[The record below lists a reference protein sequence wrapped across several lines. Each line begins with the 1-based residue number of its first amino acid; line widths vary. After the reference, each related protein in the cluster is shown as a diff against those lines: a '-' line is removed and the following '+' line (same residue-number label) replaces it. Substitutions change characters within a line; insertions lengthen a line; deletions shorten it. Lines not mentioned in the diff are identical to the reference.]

1 MATAQV
7 VRQRERER
15 KRRRQGCKERGVVEE
30 IPRIAHLVGRAHLA
44 PSISYFHCQ
53 SLKKDEQA
61 SEGVLSLPSSVAPL
75 SLISGNSNKSILS
88 MSCCFVF
95 SRAFEDAVTR
105 VLALGMVTRPGMW
118 MGMGT

>member
-1 MATAQV
+1 M
-7 VRQRERER
+7 
-15 KRRRQGCKERGVVEE
+15 
-30 IPRIAHLVGRAHLA
+30 RAHLA

-53 SLKKDEQA
+53 SLKKDVQA
-61 SEGVLSLPSSVAPL
+61 SEGVLSLPSSPAPL

-88 MSCCFVF
+88 MSCCFFF

-105 VLALGMVTRPGMW
+105 VLALGMVTRPGMEMGMG